1 MVLVQLLKEKDIEWH
16 GWGSQKRTKVIV
28 GNWEERDPSPLLWM
42 PGPYD
47 FTRKTMEVLNLSIY
61 LSISFFFVIFTFIIG
76 MHCSLVLNKSFKVQ
90 THTHILE
97 SLCPFLCLSILS
109 HYSLVGLK
117 MDSYLNKMTTLP
129 FLKAHL
135 FFFLQITRNLSFLS
149 IMCFDKFG
157 LFWVH

>member
-1 MVLVQLLKEKDIEWH
+1 
-16 GWGSQKRTKVIV
+16 
-28 GNWEERDPSPLLWM
+28 M

-97 SLCPFLCLSILS
+97 SLCPFLCLSILF

-135 FFFLQITRNLSFLS
+135 FFFSLQITQNLSFLS
-149 IMCFDKFG
+149 IMCFDEFG